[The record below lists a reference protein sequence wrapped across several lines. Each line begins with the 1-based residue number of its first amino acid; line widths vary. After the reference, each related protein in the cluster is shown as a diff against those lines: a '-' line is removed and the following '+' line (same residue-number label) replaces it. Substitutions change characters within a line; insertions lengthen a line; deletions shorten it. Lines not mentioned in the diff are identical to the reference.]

1 MNRTDTMTALKIAR
15 TALERVD
22 SSNRIAYELGLSA
35 AELDRIFN
43 LIDSQIEEA
52 RQEAIIE
59 RRMNALDK
67 KLMRGEISQKH
78 YDFLTYSIER

>member
-1 MNRTDTMTALKIAR
+1 MTALKIAR

-35 AELDRIFN
+35 AELDRIFT

-52 RQEAIIE
+52 KQEAIIE

-78 YDFLTYSIER
+78 YDFLTYSLEK

>member
-78 YDFLTYSIER
+78 YDFLTYSLEK

>member
-15 TALERVD
+15 AALERVD
-22 SSNRIAYELGLSA
+22 SANRVAYEVGISA
-35 AELDRIFN
+35 AELDRIYT

-52 RQEAIIE
+52 KQEAIIE

-78 YDFLTYSIER
+78 YDFLTYSLEK

>member
-35 AELDRIFN
+35 AELDRIFT

-52 RQEAIIE
+52 KQEAIIE

>member
-15 TALERVD
+15 AALERVD
-22 SSNRIAYELGLSA
+22 SANRVAYEIGLSA
-35 AELDRIFN
+35 AELDRIFT

-52 RQEAIIE
+52 KQEAIIE

-78 YDFLTYSIER
+78 YDFLTYSLEK

>member
-22 SSNRIAYELGLSA
+22 SSDRIAYELGLSA
-35 AELDRIFN
+35 AELDRIFT

-52 RQEAIIE
+52 KQEAIIE

-78 YDFLTYSIER
+78 YDFLTYSLEK

>member
-35 AELDRIFN
+35 AELDRIFD

-52 RQEAIIE
+52 KQEAIIE

>member
-15 TALERVD
+15 AALERVD
-22 SSNRIAYELGLSA
+22 SANRVAYELGLSA
-35 AELDRIFN
+35 AELDRIFT

-52 RQEAIIE
+52 KQEAIIE

-78 YDFLTYSIER
+78 YDFLTYSLEN

>member
-35 AELDRIFN
+35 AELDRIFT

-52 RQEAIIE
+52 KQEAIIE

-78 YDFLTYSIER
+78 YDFLTYSLEK

>member
-15 TALERVD
+15 AALERVD
-22 SSNRIAYELGLSA
+22 SANRVAYELGLSA
-35 AELDRIFN
+35 AELDRIFT

-52 RQEAIIE
+52 KQEAIIE
-59 RRMNALDK
+59 KRMNALDK

-78 YDFLTYSIER
+78 YDFLTYSLEK

>member
-52 RQEAIIE
+52 KQEAIIE

-78 YDFLTYSIER
+78 YDFLTYSLEK

>member
-52 RQEAIIE
+52 RQEAVIE

-78 YDFLTYSIER
+78 YDFLTYSLEK

>member
-15 TALERVD
+15 AALERVD
-22 SSNRIAYELGLSA
+22 SANRVAYEVGLSA
-35 AELDRIFN
+35 AELDRIFT

-52 RQEAIIE
+52 KQEAIIE

-78 YDFLTYSIER
+78 YDFLTYSLEK

>member
-1 MNRTDTMTALKIAR
+1 MNRADTMTALKIAR

-35 AELDRIFN
+35 AELDRIFD

-78 YDFLTYSIER
+78 YDFLTYSLEK